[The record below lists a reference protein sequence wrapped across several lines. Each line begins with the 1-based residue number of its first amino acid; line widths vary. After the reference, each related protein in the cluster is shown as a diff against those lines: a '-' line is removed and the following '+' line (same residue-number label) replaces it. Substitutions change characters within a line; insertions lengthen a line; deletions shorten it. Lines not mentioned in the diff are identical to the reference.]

1 MADGPRTWLMRIL
14 SDAWVPRVLVA
25 NSTDVGGVRSAG
37 QCEARQRRRDSGGV
51 RSSAKFR
58 KGRFEKTHGFEK
70 THAQIVPQL
79 RPKPDAIAPEIRRN
93 CVGIQPQLRE
103 NQPQLRENQPQLRGS
118 RRAIAS
124 EPRAICVG
132 SAERAR
138 FASERS
144 ALCVGAQCDVRQCD
158 ASPSLDAS
166 CRWRAGAAVGS
177 GRCAVLPSH
186 SPAP

>member
-1 MADGPRTWLMRIL
+1 MLSPSRPRETSPRPL
-14 SDAWVPRVLVA
+14 SKCCRGRCRCRCISRMDA
-25 NSTDVGGVRSAG
+25 
-37 QCEARQRRRDSGGV
+37 
-51 RSSAKFR
+51 AKKSPNR
-58 KGRFEKTHGFEK
+58 KGRSEKTLGSEKTH
-70 THAQIVPQL
+70 TQIVPQL
-79 RPKPDAIAPEIRRN
+79 RPKPDAIASEIRRN
-93 CVGIQPQLRE
+93 CVRIPTQLRE
-103 NQPQLRENQPQLRGS
+103 NQPQLREKQPQLRGS
-118 RRAIAS
+118 PAAIAS

-138 FASERS
+138 FASERN

-177 GRCAVLPSH
+177 GRRAVLPSH

>member
-1 MADGPRTWLMRIL
+1 METWLHRVICQ
-14 SDAWVPRVLVA
+14 SDAYSGMRA
-25 NSTDVGGVRSAG
+25 RASATMG
-37 QCEARQRRRDSGGV
+37 EAPQHF
-51 RSSAKFR
+51 AIR

-103 NQPQLRENQPQLRGS
+103 NQPQLRGS

-138 FASERS
+138 FASERR

-158 ASPSLDAS
+158 ASPSLGRKRGRS
-166 CRWRAGAAVGS
+166 SAGAAGGDEQVGQVGRVVMRVS
-177 GRCAVLPSH
+177 GPRER
-186 SPAP
+186 

>member
-1 MADGPRTWLMRIL
+1 VKI
-14 SDAWVPRVLVA
+14 S
-25 NSTDVGGVRSAG
+25 
-37 QCEARQRRRDSGGV
+37 
-51 RSSAKFR
+51 
-58 KGRFEKTHGFEK
+58 
-70 THAQIVPQL
+70 
-79 RPKPDAIAPEIRRN
+79 RN
-93 CVGIQPQLRE
+93 CVKI
-103 NQPQLRENQPQLRGS
+103 S
-118 RRAIAS
+118 RNCVVLSRAIAS
-124 EPRAICVG
+124 EPCAICVG

>member
-1 MADGPRTWLMRIL
+1 M
-14 SDAWVPRVLVA
+14 
-25 NSTDVGGVRSAG
+25 
-37 QCEARQRRRDSGGV
+37 
-51 RSSAKFR
+51 
-58 KGRFEKTHGFEK
+58 
-70 THAQIVPQL
+70 
-79 RPKPDAIAPEIRRN
+79 
-93 CVGIQPQLRE
+93 RE
-103 NQPQLRENQPQLRGS
+103 NQPQLREKQPQLREKQPQLRGS
-118 RRAIAS
+118 PAAIAS